1 MNKYKIFFA
10 LLLSL
15 AFFNTNAQTPQALIE
30 QMIAKLDKQA
40 IDAKFVVGL
49 QADRISD
56 PDIYRGDILM
66 KGSSFHLSMQGL
78 QVFYDGTTQWAYQ
91 ENSNEVSIT
100 TPTSEDLAGIN
111 PLAIIKQFKK
121 RCNIEFYDKEKK
133 EDSYIIVFYPKEEK
147 SEINKL
153 LVTINKKDMLPTKIV
168 LEASQGNVTTLVLSS
183 IELRTNIAPNSF
195 DGTNKF
201 PQAIINDLR

>member
-1 MNKYKIFFA
+1 MNRFKIFFA
-10 LLLSL
+10 LLLCL
-15 AFFNTNAQTPQALIE
+15 ACFSTNAQTPQALID
-30 QMIAKLDKQA
+30 QMIDKLDKQA

-49 QADRISD
+49 QADHISD
-56 PDIYRGDILM
+56 PDIYRGNILM
-66 KGSSFHLSMQGL
+66 KGSSFHLSMQDL

-91 ENSNEVSIT
+91 ESTNEVCIT

-111 PLAIIKQFKK
+111 PLAMIKQFKK
-121 RCNIEFYDKEKK
+121 RCKIEFFDKEKK
-133 EDSYIIVFYPKEEK
+133 EGSYIIVFYPKEEK
-147 SEINKL
+147 SDINKL
-153 LVTINKKDMLPTKIV
+153 LVTISKKDLLPTKLV

-183 IELRTNIAPNSF
+183 LELRTNIPSSSF

>member
-1 MNKYKIFFA
+1 MKTSKIFFA
-10 LLLSL
+10 ILLSL
-15 AFFNTNAQTPQALIE
+15 VCFSTNAQTPQALIE
-30 QMIAKLDKQA
+30 QMIAKLDKQVIA
-40 IDAKFVVGL
+40 AKFVVGL

-66 KGSSFHLSMQGL
+66 KGSSFHLTMQGL

-91 ENSNEVSIT
+91 ENNNEVSIT
-100 TPTSEDLAGIN
+100 NPTSEDLAGVN
-111 PLAIIKQFKK
+111 PLAMIKQLKK
-121 RCNIEFYDKEKK
+121 RCKIEFFDKEKK
-133 EDSYIIVFYPKEEK
+133 EGSHIIVFYPKEEK

-183 IELRTNIAPNSF
+183 LELRTDIASNSF